1 MQKNS
6 QCAALFGMVL
16 GANASAGHYVTYFED
31 EFRYLTDYPAVETFE
46 GFDSGTTVTSLP
58 GIREIRGYNS
68 YGESVEVMVTSED
81 DLPFGMFKPENL
93 PSGQMFLS
101 NDLRKGSRAA
111 GKIEFVFESPSSA
124 LGFYIADSNPLDR
137 FQITLYNGVDIVAE
151 IETPRRFELPY
162 SFIGVLGPPNFT
174 SAVIGSRSRF
184 DAWGIDDLYVVNS
197 VPGPSSVAVLA
208 AAVMCFPTRRR

>member
-1 MQKNS
+1 MQKNP
-6 QCAALFGMVL
+6 QCASLVGLVL

-58 GIREIRGYNS
+58 GIREIKGYNS
-68 YGESVEVMVTSED
+68 YGTPVDVMVTSED
-81 DLPFGMFKPENL
+81 DLPFGMFEPENL

-101 NDLRKGSRAA
+101 NDLGMGSRAA
-111 GKIEFVFESPSSA
+111 GKIEFVFDSPSRA

-137 FQITLYNGVDIVAE
+137 FQITLYNGTDIVAE

-162 SFIGVLGPPNFT
+162 SFMGVIGPPYFT

-184 DAWGIDDLYVVNS
+184 DSWGIDDLYVASS

-208 AAVMCFPTRRR
+208 AAMMCFPNRKR